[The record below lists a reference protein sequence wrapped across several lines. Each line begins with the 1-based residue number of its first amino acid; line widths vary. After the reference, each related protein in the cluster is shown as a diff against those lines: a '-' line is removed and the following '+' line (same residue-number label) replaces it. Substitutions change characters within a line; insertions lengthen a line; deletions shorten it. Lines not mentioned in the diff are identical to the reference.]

1 MKDAIIRKLNEK
13 YTLNRRDMGEL
24 KSIHKGMFSFDNE
37 AYEIEN
43 VGNLFF
49 MNMKG
54 MFGLMKM
61 QTVVITPL
69 ERDLSI
75 CNFDVIN
82 AMGNYTG
89 IFEMYRSSINE
100 ADLSSFEDI
109 SKKYDDLPDYRTEP
123 RWYDEYKLPSSISK
137 KGKKI
142 GARADAML
150 KECLDMYLDL
160 LDQAPECD
168 AQEKKKKTAVFV
180 DRLIAEGGP
189 AVDNMKKLIGSEL
202 TGRLI
207 REFMYHI

>member
-100 ADLSSFEDI
+100 ADLSSFEEI

-168 AQEKKKKTAVFV
+168 AQEKKKRTAVFV
-180 DRLIAEGGP
+180 DHLIAEGGP